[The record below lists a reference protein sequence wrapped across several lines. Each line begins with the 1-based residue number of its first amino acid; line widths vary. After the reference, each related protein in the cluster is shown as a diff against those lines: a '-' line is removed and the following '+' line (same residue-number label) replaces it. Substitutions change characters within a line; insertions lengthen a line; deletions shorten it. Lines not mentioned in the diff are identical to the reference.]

1 MSKILIATANASGLV
16 TADGKQVPAAEVL
29 SEGKQASTGLLFI
42 DGDKLYFMPS
52 SATDIASTIE
62 KAVDALTSV
71 ADAVTK
77 IATTFTA
84 VGAGMAGPSTA
95 PPPTLPADV
104 TAITGYATEIQAAI
118 TELNTLKG
126 ALK

>member
-1 MSKILIATANASGLV
+1 MV
-16 TADGKQVPAAEVL
+16 TADGVQVPAAEVL
-29 SEGKQASTGLLFI
+29 SAGKQASTGLLFI
-42 DGDKLYFMPS
+42 DGDKLWFIPS

-84 VGAGMAGPSTA
+84 VGAGMSGPSTA
-95 PPPTLPADV
+95 PPPTLGADV
-104 TAITGYATEIQAAI
+104 TAITGYATEIQGAI